1 MDRACGKIRGRAG
14 HLPIVVA
21 LLLALASTCCPP
33 LAGAQE
39 ACQPT
44 GSKPLPMLVPAVPA
58 MWASLARHHVL
69 VSVAAVGAERVAGR
83 FQGRVGWVEAFLLL
97 HEATKDD
104 DGLLGR
110 IHELVIRK
118 ADQPGVRVWPRNP
131 LTDPVLLQV
140 DFALRAEPIEGGAVR
155 LVLALPDAAAIH
167 AVLAGLGERPTLAKY
182 DFDERFPLFLASL
195 GLGVELLQPDLRAPA
210 GGYAFQEA
218 LKAYGDM
225 IGAQPPTP
233 FAHLREGLTRE
244 VDPCVNPQALL
255 QQGLETDAGLEVP
268 RDASFPGDAARP
280 RRFYIAFAIKGG
292 SVAVYSLDDMD
303 GAFARLAEHD
313 AAAATAATAAT
324 GPDPTAAAGSNAPAR
339 RRPSWSCRTP

>member
-1 MDRACGKIRGRAG
+1 M
-14 HLPIVVA
+14 
-21 LLLALASTCCPP
+21 LALALELIAPTPETPSAAGEIALHADRGGEPA
-33 LAGAQE
+33 LAYRYA
-39 ACQPT
+39 
-44 GSKPLPMLVPAVPA
+44 LM
-58 MWASLARHHVL
+58 ASE
-69 VSVAAVGAERVAGR
+69 AAVHR
-83 FQGRVGWVEAFLLL
+83 
-97 HEATKDD
+97 
-104 DGLLGR
+104 
-110 IHELVIRK
+110 
-118 ADQPGVRVWPRNP
+118 
-131 LTDPVLLQV
+131 
-140 DFALRAEPIEGGAVR
+140 
-155 LVLALPDAAAIH
+155 
-167 AVLAGLGERPTLAKY
+167 
-182 DFDERFPLFLASL
+182 
-195 GLGVELLQPDLRAPA
+195 
-210 GGYAFQEA
+210 YAFQEA